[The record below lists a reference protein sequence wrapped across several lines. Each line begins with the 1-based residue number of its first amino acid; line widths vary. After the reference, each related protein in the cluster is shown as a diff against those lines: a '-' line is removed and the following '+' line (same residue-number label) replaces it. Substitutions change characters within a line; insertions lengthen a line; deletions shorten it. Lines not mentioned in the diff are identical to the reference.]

1 MDVKPEHAPR
11 RCFPEDA
18 SRPAPGRAAATPRPR
33 PWAAPRRAR
42 VGAGAVLP
50 AVAAVALLAAGCGSD
65 ADTDKASIGEGGKA
79 KPSASAP
86 AARPASVE
94 KLAGTMGCKPEIT
107 TDVDDYRQG
116 VCHVGKKKNYVFLS
130 FVTAKGQQD
139 WLGYAQMYGGSF
151 LVGNRWV
158 VSADS
163 MRSLKAARDKL
174 GGTIEKSTAYESSP
188 SASNPPP
195 SG

>member
-1 MDVKPEHAPR
+1 MSVKPEHAPR

-18 SRPAPGRAAATPRPR
+18 SRSAFGPAAVAPRPR
-33 PWAAPRRAR
+33 PPAPPRRRIA
-42 VGAGAVLP
+42 AVAP
-50 AVAAVALLAAGCGSD
+50 AVVAVALLAAGCGSD
-65 ADTDKASIGEGGKA
+65 ADSDKAAIDRGGKA

-116 VCHVGKKKNYVFLS
+116 VCHAGKKNYVFLS
-130 FVTAKGQQD
+130 FVTTKGQRD
-139 WLGYAQMYGGSF
+139 WLGYAQMYGGTY

-158 VSADS
+158 VSAES
-163 MRSLKAARDKL
+163 MRTLKEARGKL
-174 GGTIEKSTAYESSP
+174 GGTIEESAAYGASPTAGAPSP
-188 SASNPPP
+188 
-195 SG
+195 

>member
-1 MDVKPEHAPR
+1 VAPPR
-11 RCFPEDA
+11 R
-18 SRPAPGRAAATPRPR
+18 RGRIGA
-33 PWAAPRRAR
+33 RA
-42 VGAGAVLP
+42 VVP
-50 AVAAVALLAAGCGSD
+50 AVAAVALLSAGCGSD
-65 ADTDKASIGEGGKA
+65 GENDKASIGERGKA

-94 KLAGTMGCKPEIT
+94 KLGKAMGCKPEIT

-116 VCHVGKKKNYVFLS
+116 VCHLGKKNYVFLS
-130 FVTAKGQQD
+130 FVAAKGQRD
-139 WLGYAQMYGGSF
+139 WLDYAQMYGGSF

-158 VSADS
+158 VSAES
-163 MRSLKAARDKL
+163 MGSLKAARDKL
-174 GGTIEKSTAYESSP
+174 GGAIEKSTAYKSSP